1 MLLIR
6 REIMTTVRTI
16 EKLQTK
22 ILEDNIPAKTP
33 EQAERDIKNAV
44 ILKRVLVKNGL
55 PFYTRL
61 KTQFIPEQRA
71 KYNFNLQ
78 LYLILIGTIFCAILY
93 YFWDTSVDMKWFL
106 LCSSFIYL
114 STSVTGFAFKY
125 LSLQKD
131 FDRLIENLSK
141 DEKDREFFIENIQKN
156 LFTECLFS
164 REDFNLLFKD
174 PYTKEAA
181 IIRVGVMN
189 EVQRFLEAYIQ
200 SINN

>member
-1 MLLIR
+1 
-6 REIMTTVRTI
+6 MTTVRTI
-16 EKLQTK
+16 DKLQTK
-22 ILEDNIPAKTP
+22 VLEGNIQQKTP
-33 EQAERDIKNAV
+33 EQAEEDIKNAV

-55 PFYTRL
+55 SFYTRV
-61 KTQFIPEQRA
+61 KTQFISEQRA

-78 LYLILIGTIFCAILY
+78 LYLILIGTVFCSILY
-93 YFWDTSVDMKWFL
+93 YFWNTDIDMKWFL

-141 DEKDREFFIENIQKN
+141 EENEKDREFFIENIQKN

-164 REDFNLLFKD
+164 REDFMLLFKD

-181 IIRVGVMN
+181 IIRVGVMA
-189 EVQRFLEAYIQ
+189 EVQKFLEAYIQ